1 MTAARYRNLL
11 FKQWPLV
18 ALCIVLAG
26 TGAGISSRFVPPV
39 YQSMATLRL
48 DAPSEDT
55 LLLAQPEALLQTEVQ
70 LVTGQSILTEVS
82 AQFAGVSVA
91 LLRREVSAAV
101 LPDTVMVQITVLD
114 HSPTRAADLANAL
127 AYALIAQQEQAQN
140 EANAHS
146 EQHIRQDIA
155 TTQNQI
161 NTTTEDLAH
170 LQQAQH
176 PDPAQIEK
184 LQTQLANLHYQYTQ
198 FEGTLSRIQL
208 AELQT
213 TIYLRVSDAAQVDAS
228 PAGLPLY
235 AYVVAGLVFGLL
247 LGLLLVLLR
256 GQLDQRVPSLRV
268 LEDVLGCP
276 ILAELPSGSLPLEEK
291 AGQDAYQATR
301 DAYQML
307 DSNLELV
314 GIDTQF
320 SSLAVIG
327 AAPDGRASVVAG
339 NLALHIAES
348 GKKTLLI
355 DANFSHPS
363 QDDRFEIISSLGLS
377 DLVLAWKLLR
387 LDGTAL
393 PPRFIYRSLVV
404 DLPTLRVLPAGA
416 PPAHASRVLA
426 SKTMQTFLK
435 DVVEPGDKSIV
446 LDAPSPLESAS
457 AAALAACVDGVIV
470 VVELEQARRHQL
482 ARLKARLKKAG
493 ARVLGCVVSSEQ
505 VQHAQ
510 PEPDRRVALVGT
522 SGKSRD

>member
-228 PAGLPLY
+228 PAGLPL
-235 AYVVAGLVFGLL
+235 
-247 LGLLLVLLR
+247 
-256 GQLDQRVPSLRV
+256 
-268 LEDVLGCP
+268 
-276 ILAELPSGSLPLEEK
+276 
-291 AGQDAYQATR
+291 
-301 DAYQML
+301 
-307 DSNLELV
+307 
-314 GIDTQF
+314 
-320 SSLAVIG
+320 
-327 AAPDGRASVVAG
+327 
-339 NLALHIAES
+339 
-348 GKKTLLI
+348 
-355 DANFSHPS
+355 
-363 QDDRFEIISSLGLS
+363 
-377 DLVLAWKLLR
+377 
-387 LDGTAL
+387 
-393 PPRFIYRSLVV
+393 
-404 DLPTLRVLPAGA
+404 
-416 PPAHASRVLA
+416 
-426 SKTMQTFLK
+426 
-435 DVVEPGDKSIV
+435 
-446 LDAPSPLESAS
+446 
-457 AAALAACVDGVIV
+457 
-470 VVELEQARRHQL
+470 
-482 ARLKARLKKAG
+482 
-493 ARVLGCVVSSEQ
+493 
-505 VQHAQ
+505 
-510 PEPDRRVALVGT
+510 
-522 SGKSRD
+522 